1 MATNFES
8 IKLNFKSSAY
18 STAVTQLESKMKELE
33 SARSEYDQRRSEIP
47 QFWDGDARDEAYEV
61 IGQNIENVKTAY
73 KAVEENMKAFKEAD
87 KQHCKRDQAEA
98 GRRPQES
105 AESVPV
111 LMEFYL
117 NPERLEQRN
126 ENVRE
131 QLRHVRRFSEL
142 VRQSKKIDTMHQ
154 KELIRIQQRLD
165 RMERNLSQLIT
176 ATDELQ
182 QEMKDDMA
190 QLRHDATQ
198 LFT

>member
-87 KQHCKRDQAEA
+87 
-98 GRRPQES
+98 ES
-105 AESVPV
+105 ANNIASETKQK
-111 LMEFYL
+111 
-117 NPERLEQRN
+117 LEDARKQ
-126 ENVRE
+126 V
-131 QLRHVRRFSEL
+131 
-142 VRQSKKIDTMHQ
+142 QS
-154 KELIRIQQRLD
+154 
-165 RMERNLSQLIT
+165 
-176 ATDELQ
+176 
-182 QEMKDDMA
+182 
-190 QLRHDATQ
+190 
-198 LFT
+198 LFQS